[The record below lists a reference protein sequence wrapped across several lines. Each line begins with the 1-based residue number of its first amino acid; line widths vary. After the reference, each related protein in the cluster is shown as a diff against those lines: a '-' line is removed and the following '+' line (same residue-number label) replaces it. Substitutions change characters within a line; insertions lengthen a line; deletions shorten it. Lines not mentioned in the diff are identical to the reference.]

1 MRDNR
6 VNYIVVGMFVIAM
19 LAALLVSL
27 ALLTG
32 RTGPTD
38 TYYAVYDNVSGV
50 GTGTQVLY
58 EGFNVGQVEEI
69 VPVQRNGKTRFQ
81 VVLSVREGW
90 RIPADSVAMIAASGL
105 LSAVAVDIRSGDSES
120 MLAPGDEIPAG
131 PSGNMFA
138 VVTDIAAQVSDLSQ
152 NALKPL
158 IANLNRQL
166 DAFGVILEDQA
177 PELMASMIAVVAD
190 LSAKTPAITTNVQ
203 KFSEDISRSGEQL
216 NRMLD
221 DGNVERVGQILGGIE
236 KTTSDF
242 ARLTQD
248 LNESRKLVDQVL
260 VGLNQVVA
268 DNRTTVA
275 ASLRDL
281 RYTMQT
287 VSRSID
293 TITSDLEGTTRN
305 MHEFSRQVRQ
315 NPGLLLGGTAPPDE
329 RGSRR

>member
-6 VNYIVVGMFVIAM
+6 VNYIVVGTFVIVM

-38 TYYAVYDNVSGV
+38 VYYSVYDNVSGV
-50 GTGTQVLY
+50 TTGTQVLY
-58 EGFNVGQVEEI
+58 EGYYVGQVEDI
-69 VPVQRNGKTRFQ
+69 LPVQRGGKTRFR
-81 VVLSVREGW
+81 VVMSIREGW
-90 RIPADSVAMIAASGL
+90 NIPKDSIALIAASGL
-105 LSAVAVDIRSGDSES
+105 LSAVAVDIRSGDSKA
-120 MLAPGDEIPAG
+120 LLQPGDEIPAG

-138 VVTDIAAQVSDLSQ
+138 VVTDIAAEVSDLSQ

-177 PELMASMIAVVAD
+177 PELVANMIAVVTD
-190 LSAKTPAITTNVQ
+190 LSGKTPAITENVRR
-203 KFSEDISRSGEQL
+203 FSEDLGRTGRQL
-216 NRMLD
+216 NKVLS
-221 DGNVERVGQILGGIE
+221 DGNVERIANILGGIE
-236 KTTSDF
+236 QTSSDF
-242 ARLTQD
+242 AQLAHD
-248 LNESRKLVDQVL
+248 LDESRRLVDQVL
-260 VGLNQVVA
+260 VGLNQVVD
-268 DNRTTVA
+268 DNKTTVG

-281 RYTMQT
+281 RHTMQT

-315 NPGLLLGGTAPPDE
+315 NPGLLLGGAAPPDE
-329 RGSRR
+329 RGGRR